1 MAPLSISNMK
11 NNDWI
16 PNKSSISPMK
26 TIQRRRLNLLII
38 DLLGNTSYTSLFM
51 GLGSLCG
58 NSTFVSPLVN
68 RYSESTVKN
77 IIPETPEKER

>member
-38 DLLGNTSYTSLFM
+38 DLLGKTSYTSLFM

-58 NSTFVSPLVN
+58 NSTFVSALVN

-77 IIPETPEKER
+77 LIPETPEKER